1 MIDADH
7 KQRLVSFFS
16 QGDDDGPTLL
26 PRLKHTYERWPPS
39 FASARSNLCMTDA
52 TTHTRTPSIAFAFS
66 SADIFAT
73 TNLHPKNS
81 HPGSFTIINIKDATG
96 NVFATREENIFVI
109 GEAGDDFT
117 AKVTLPKAKG
127 IKLSI
132 LEERKKMFKDL

>member
-1 MIDADH
+1 M
-7 KQRLVSFFS
+7 
-16 QGDDDGPTLL
+16 
-26 PRLKHTYERWPPS
+26 
-39 FASARSNLCMTDA
+39 MDA
-52 TTHTRTPSIAFAFS
+52 TTHTRTLSIAFAFP
-66 SADIFAT
+66 SADISA
-73 TNLHPKNS
+73 NQSSSKNS
-81 HPGSFTIINIKDATG
+81 HPGSFTIINVKDATG